1 MEKNKF
7 VIWNKLYSNGD
18 VAALVVA
25 SLVLVILVFAIV
37 ICAKKPA
44 MQFWT
49 DQLLNN
55 VYLSIISFPHFLF
68 VSSCNKSVFP

>member
-44 MQFWT
+44 MQF
-49 DQLLNN
+49 
-55 VYLSIISFPHFLF
+55 
-68 VSSCNKSVFP
+68 